1 MVGREEKEAS
11 RWLEEVYTPML
22 LKLIRTSNQMSW
34 NYNVDLDNK
43 DAEMANIASNK
54 KFAEFNKDAWKH
66 HIQKYN
72 YHNFKSQQLKRRFQV
87 LSKLGAAA
95 LDEDHL
101 VELINILSSMNRIYG
116 TAKVC
121 PLNKRECNLET
132 EGLALNP
139 DLEKIMSN
147 PTKYSYEELSY
158 VWEGWRNAT
167 GKIMRES
174 YMKYIHLSNTAAVA
188 NDLKDG
194 KEMWLYAYK
203 QDDEHFEKDLES
215 IWQKLRP
222 LYEKL
227 HGYVRHRLR
236 QRWGNDTFGAND
248 PIPAHILGNMW
259 AQAWTN
265 TLPITLPFKNA
276 ANPFKLV
283 NKAMKDQNYDARKMF
298 HLSNSFYVH
307 MGFNDMKMC
316 YNTSCGLENTK
327 ENKECFKNT
336 PLIEKPDWNV
346 MCHAS
351 AWAFEYSKNDFRVK
365 MCTNVNL
372 KDLVTIHHEMGH
384 IQYYTQIKD
393 LPIEFRGSANPG
405 FHEAVGDTIALA
417 VKTPAHLK
425 SIGLLADDHQSFE
438 ADINQLFTSA
448 LHTIVFL
455 PFAYTV
461 DQFRWAL
468 FNGTI
473 HTNEMNFKWWE
484 LRERYQGITP
494 PVNRSEED
502 MDAGAKMHVAADV
515 EYIRYFVAHILQYEF
530 YRQMCIDSGQYKPMS
545 KDQPLHRCDFS
556 IGKSPQVAA
565 KKMIKLLKAGSSQP
579 WPDVL
584 QKMTGNRKMDT
595 TAIIEYFAPLEK
607 WLDSIIKKESIPLGW
622 TSTFQNFF

>member
-1 MVGREEKEAS
+1 MLGREEKEAS
-11 RWLEEVYTPML
+11 RWLEEAYTPML
-22 LKLIRTSNQMSW
+22 LKLIRASNQMSW

-43 DAEMANIASNK
+43 EAEMAYIAANK
-54 KFAEFNKDAWKH
+54 KFAEFNKDSWKN

-72 YHNFKSQQLKRRFQV
+72 YNSFKSPQLKRRFQV
-87 LSKLGAAA
+87 LSKLGTAA
-95 LDEDHL
+95 LDEDQL
-101 VELINILSSMNRIYG
+101 AELINILSSMKRIYG
-116 TAKVC
+116 TGKVC
-121 PLNKRECNLET
+121 PLDKRECNLET
-132 EGLALNP
+132 EGLGLNP
-139 DLEKIMSN
+139 DLEKIMSK
-147 PTKYSYEELSY
+147 PTKYTYEELSY
-158 VWEGWRNAT
+158 VWQGWRNAT
-167 GKIMRES
+167 GRIMRES

-188 NDLKDG
+188 NNLKDG

-203 QDDEHFEKDLES
+203 QDDENFENDLES

-222 LYEKL
+222 LYVKL

-236 QRWGNDTFGAND
+236 QHWGNDTFGANE

-276 ANPFKLV
+276 ANPFKIV
-283 NKAMKDQNYDARKMF
+283 NKAMKDQNYNARKMF
-298 HLSNSFYVH
+298 ELSNSFYLH
-307 MGFNDMKMC
+307 MGFNDMQMC
-316 YNTSCGLENTK
+316 YNTTCGLENTK

-351 AWAFEYSKNDFRVK
+351 AWAFDYSKSDFRVK
-365 MCTNVNL
+365 MCTNVYL

-384 IQYYTQIKD
+384 IQYYTQVKD
-393 LPIEFRGSANPG
+393 LPMEFRGSANPG

-417 VKTPAHLK
+417 VNTPAHLK
-425 SIGLLADDHQSFE
+425 SIGLLVDDHQSFE

-473 HTNEMNFKWWE
+473 NTNEMNFKWWE

-494 PVNRSEED
+494 PVHRSEED
-502 MDAGAKMHVAADV
+502 MDAGAKMHVASDV

-530 YRQMCIDSGQYKPMS
+530 YRQMCIDSGQYTPMS
-545 KDQPLHRCDFS
+545 KDKLLHRCDFS
-556 IGKSPQVAA
+556 IGKSPKFAA
-565 KKMIKLLKAGSSQP
+565 EKMIKLLKAGSSQP
-579 WPDVL
+579 WPEVL
-584 QKMTGNRKMDT
+584 EKMTGNRKMDT
-595 TAIIEYFAPLEK
+595 MAITEYFAPLEK
-607 WLDSIIKKESIPLGW
+607 WLDTIVKRSNIPLGW
-622 TSTFQNFF
+622 SSTFQNFF